1 MEIKIR
7 QFVKE
12 DIPYKVEWI
21 NNSENNQFLHYNLP
35 LNIEKTSAW
44 FKSIQNREDRLD
56 YTITYDDI
64 PIGIIGLLNIDKVN
78 KKAEYYVTLGET
90 DFKGIGV
97 AKKATELLLEEAY
110 KIYNLNKVYLFTEV
124 DNIPAQKLFEKSGFK
139 KEGLLK
145 EDIIYNKKKIDRY
158 VYSFL
163 ATEFLGGK

>member
-1 MEIKIR
+1 M
-7 QFVKE
+7 
-12 DIPYKVEWI
+12 
-21 NNSENNQFLHYNLP
+21 
-35 LNIEKTSAW
+35 
-44 FKSIQNREDRLD
+44 
-56 YTITYDDI
+56 
-64 PIGIIGLLNIDKVN
+64 
-78 KKAEYYVTLGET
+78 
-90 DFKGIGV
+90 
-97 AKKATELLLEEAY
+97 LEEAY